1 MSITIADCLKLPS
14 LQDAKVIA
22 GHNGLGKFVSS
33 VSVLEYARV
42 FAMADALFLGN
53 GLIITAFTSVMD
65 DVEAQCNAIRRL
77 HEVGESAL
85 VLYYV
90 GYYLKSIDK
99 RLIELADQLDF
110 PLIMMPPNDYHL
122 RYNEVITEVMEK
134 IFEERKK
141 STRFVPLLLEQI
153 SAMRERQR
161 NVSGILRILSDH
173 LRYSFLLLDRDGRE
187 LGLATW
193 PMSLSQEL
201 VDSFRDCA
209 DTIAQFPQ
217 TISYHDKRYEVRQHL
232 FNARHQKNLRL
243 YALGEPDV
251 MTEDALE
258 QAGEVVETSYN
269 LWREDLQKED
279 TDDLIRMILN
289 EQNLDIY
296 RIANRMRIDLHALR
310 IMWVIIPQS
319 APQHKSHDLSQQ
331 KQSVKEYLRSNRKS
345 AIVDSFDHGIVA
357 FMDDAPYPGVD
368 GELAQDFM
376 EQFVWAYPG
385 FVLVWCGGLDSIMD
399 TRKAYLLIEQYC
411 STARIIYPHQTIITH
426 QNLVFSETCYNIV
439 QGDNA
444 AMLQHLSVLGPLQ
457 GQKDEADIWKTQ
469 AAYLIDTDKSV
480 TRAAGLLHVHEST
493 VKYRLNKIN
502 RRLGYD
508 ITQMPANYY
517 LYRAL
522 AIKRL
527 LDYQAEQK

>member
-1 MSITIADCLKLPS
+1 MSITVADCLKLPS

-53 GLIITAFTSVMD
+53 ELIITAFTSVMD

-99 RLIELADQLDF
+99 RLIEIANELDF

-173 LRYSFLLLDRDGRE
+173 LRYSFLLMDRDGRE

-209 DTIAQFPQ
+209 DTMAQFPQ
-217 TISYHDKRYEVRQHL
+217 AISYHDKGYEVRRRIL
-232 FNARHQKNLRL
+232 NARHQKNLRL

-310 IMWVIIPQS
+310 IMWVIIPQG

-331 KQSVKEYLRSNRKS
+331 KQSVKEYLRANRKS

-357 FMDDAPYPGVD
+357 FMDDAPYPGAD

-376 EQFVWAYPG
+376 EQFVRAYPG
-385 FVLVWCGGLDSIMD
+385 SVLVWCGGLDSIMD

-457 GQKDEADIWKTQ
+457 GQKDEADIWKTL

>member
-1 MSITIADCLKLPS
+1 
-14 LQDAKVIA
+14 
-22 GHNGLGKFVSS
+22 
-33 VSVLEYARV
+33 
-42 FAMADALFLGN
+42 
-53 GLIITAFTSVMD
+53 
-65 DVEAQCNAIRRL
+65 
-77 HEVGESAL
+77 
-85 VLYYV
+85 
-90 GYYLKSIDK
+90 
-99 RLIELADQLDF
+99 
-110 PLIMMPPNDYHL
+110 
-122 RYNEVITEVMEK
+122 
-134 IFEERKK
+134 
-141 STRFVPLLLEQI
+141 
-153 SAMRERQR
+153 
-161 NVSGILRILSDH
+161 
-173 LRYSFLLLDRDGRE
+173 
-187 LGLATW
+187 
-193 PMSLSQEL
+193 
-201 VDSFRDCA
+201 
-209 DTIAQFPQ
+209 
-217 TISYHDKRYEVRQHL
+217 
-232 FNARHQKNLRL
+232 
-243 YALGEPDV
+243 

-331 KQSVKEYLRSNRKS
+331 KQSVKEYLRSNQKS

-376 EQFVWAYPG
+376 EQFVRAYPG